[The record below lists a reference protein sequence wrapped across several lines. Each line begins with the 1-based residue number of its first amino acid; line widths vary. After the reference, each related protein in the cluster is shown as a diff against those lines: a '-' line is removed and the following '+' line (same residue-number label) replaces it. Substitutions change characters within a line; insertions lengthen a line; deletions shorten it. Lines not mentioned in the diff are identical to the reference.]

1 MLSPRQRIEVALQTA
16 RQQVR
21 ELELAL
27 KEMPSDQQEVE
38 VSGEV
43 AKYAQRVE
51 RGIIRKKSK
60 KLK

>member
-38 VSGEV
+38 VSAEV
-43 AKYAQRVE
+43 AKYAHRVE
-51 RGIIRKKSK
+51 RSIIRKKTK

>member
-16 RQQVR
+16 KQQVH

-27 KEMPSDQQEVE
+27 KEMPSDQEQEV
-38 VSGEV
+38 SAEV
-43 AKYAQRVE
+43 AKYAHRVE
-51 RGIIRKKSK
+51 RSIIRKKTK